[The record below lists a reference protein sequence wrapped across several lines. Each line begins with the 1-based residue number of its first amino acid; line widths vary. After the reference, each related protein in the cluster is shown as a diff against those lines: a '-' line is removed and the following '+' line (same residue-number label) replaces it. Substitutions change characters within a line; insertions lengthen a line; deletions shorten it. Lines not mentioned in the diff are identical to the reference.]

1 MTYGNSK
8 FALIAW
14 QLVAM
19 VLTLVVFT
27 LACQYFIDSIA
38 SVYTTMVSF
47 VVFFGNLVCVMESFE
62 NPNPREMAL
71 LRSGPRLAMGFFFV
85 LLWTSDFIWY
95 AVTLYN
101 GGIQSL
107 DQVVLV
113 GLMFVNASI
122 WGMFTITHALFYQ
135 PDNEVS
141 RTSSSL
147 SGRTISSLGPFK
159 TATTI

>member
-47 VVFFGNLVCVMESFE
+47 VVFFGNLVCVTESFE
-62 NPNPREMAL
+62 HSNPRENAL
-71 LRSGPRLAMGFFFV
+71 VRSGARLAMGFLFV

-141 RTSSSL
+141 RTSPSQGGQTIPSL
-147 SGRTISSLGPFK
+147 SPFK
-159 TATTI
+159 TAITF